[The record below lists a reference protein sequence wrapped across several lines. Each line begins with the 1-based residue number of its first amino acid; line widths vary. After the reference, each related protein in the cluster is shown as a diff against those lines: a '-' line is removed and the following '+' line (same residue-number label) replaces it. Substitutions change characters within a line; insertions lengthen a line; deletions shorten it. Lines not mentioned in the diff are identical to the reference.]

1 MYHPTIHLE
10 LARQRQADLL
20 REARR
25 RSPGPPSLPSDKEAA
40 VSMLNH
46 LTIRLS
52 QPGDAAALRRLADLD
67 SRRHV
72 ESGAHV
78 LAESDGELVAA
89 LPLGDG
95 APMADPFRPTADV
108 VRVLELRARQLR
120 AAAQIRGVP
129 NPGVP
134 VCRPR
139 EA

>member
-25 RSPGPPSLPSDKEAA
+25 RSSGPPSLPSDKEAA
-40 VSMLNH
+40 VSMLND
-46 LTIRLS
+46 LTIRMS

-67 SRRHV
+67 SRRQV

-78 LAESDGELVAA
+78 LAECQGELVAA
-89 LPLGDG
+89 LPLASG
-95 APMADPFRPTADV
+95 AAIADPFRPTADV

-120 AAAQIRGVP
+120 AAAQTRGILRTS
-129 NPGVP
+129 VP

>member
-1 MYHPTIHLE
+1 MYHPTIHAE

-20 REARR
+20 REAGR
-25 RSPGPPSLPSDKEAA
+25 RSPGPPSLPSDKEVA
-40 VSMLNH
+40 VSLLNH
-46 LTIRLS
+46 LTIRVS
-52 QPGDAAALRRLADLD
+52 QPDDAAALRRLADLD
-67 SRRHV
+67 SRRRV

-78 LAESDGELVAA
+78 LAESHGELVAA

-95 APMADPFRPTADV
+95 SAIADPFRPTADV

-120 AAAQIRGVP
+120 AATRTRDIP
-129 NPGVP
+129 SPGVP